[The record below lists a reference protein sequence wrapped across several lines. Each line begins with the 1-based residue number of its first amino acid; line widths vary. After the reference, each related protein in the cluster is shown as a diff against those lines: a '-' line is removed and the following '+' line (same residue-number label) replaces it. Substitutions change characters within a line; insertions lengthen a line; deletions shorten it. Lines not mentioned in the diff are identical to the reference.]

1 MMESGH
7 SGQGSESD
15 CFWCLLCCHFQR
27 NEISKYQ
34 MKISSEISVEVV
46 EVPVTSN
53 VPSQALVSLEVDF
66 HQGTALMLFDP
77 IFPTVLSFCKSVFFM
92 TNQQL
97 LCLFYSN

>member
-1 MMESGH
+1 M
-7 SGQGSESD
+7 
-15 CFWCLLCCHFQR
+15 
-27 NEISKYQ
+27 
-34 MKISSEISVEVV
+34 
-46 EVPVTSN
+46 PVTSN